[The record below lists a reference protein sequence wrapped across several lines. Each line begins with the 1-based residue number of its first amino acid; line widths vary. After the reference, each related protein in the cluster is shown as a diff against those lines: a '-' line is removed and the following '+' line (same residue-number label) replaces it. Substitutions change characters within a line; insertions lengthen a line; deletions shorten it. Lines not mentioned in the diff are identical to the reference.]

1 MKCPRCGLHIEL
13 SWSRYLRS
21 VSGRHT
27 CPACATTFRFRLT
40 KTYLLLWLDM
50 IAFALLTG
58 AIVHI
63 VLQNHDV
70 YAAGDPQLLALSVV
84 IPVAIWGSVFL
95 ALNRRAL
102 ERLDTKFARGGR
114 GLTGPR
120 GTSTGRALQRVTHT
134 AGVSANAH
142 PGDPP

>member
-1 MKCPRCGLHIEL
+1 VKCPRCGLHIEL

-58 AIVHI
+58 AIVRI
-63 VLQNHDV
+63 VLQERGV
-70 YAAGDPQLLALSVV
+70 YATGDPQLLALSVV
-84 IPVAIWGSVFL
+84 IPVSIWGSVFL

-102 ERLDTKFARGGR
+102 ARLDTKFAGG
-114 GLTGPR
+114 GPR
-120 GTSTGRALQRVTHT
+120 RTQMRAQHRGVGQCRGSGT
-134 AGVSANAH
+134 
-142 PGDPP
+142 PPA